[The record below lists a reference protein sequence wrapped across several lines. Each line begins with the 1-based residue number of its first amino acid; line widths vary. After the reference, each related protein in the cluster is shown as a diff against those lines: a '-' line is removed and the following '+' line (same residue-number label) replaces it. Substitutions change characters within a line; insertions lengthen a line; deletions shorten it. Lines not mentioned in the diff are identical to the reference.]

1 MSSALPGNGQEQYNK
16 ELLCK
21 DCKHSRADWL
31 ARLIKASRQ
40 FSCTLPESWIP
51 PDYDPVI
58 GLTKEGYFQS
68 AVTMRS
74 PWNKTCGAAATKWL
88 PRKKKHLFLMLR
100 KVHFMSD
107 SRTVTS
113 TQARK
118 SLLRA
123 FRAKRPLFLWGPPGI
138 GKSELV
144 EGITEELGGLMI
156 DLRLGQMEPTD
167 IRGIPFYNKELGK
180 MDWAPPIELPDEEMA
195 KDYPIVVLF
204 LDELN
209 SAAPSVQA
217 AAYQLI
223 LNRRIGKYRLPKN
236 VVLVAAGNRES
247 DKGVTYRMPTPLANR
262 FIHQEMKVDFASYQ
276 TWAVQNN
283 IHKDVVGYLSFA
295 KQDLYDFDSKSSSR
309 AFATPRTWTFVSEL
323 LDEDD
328 GDADTLTNLI
338 AGTVG
343 EGLAVKFMAH
353 RKISAR
359 LPNPEDILSGK
370 VTTLDVKEVSAMY
383 SLVISM
389 CYELKDA
396 VARKIPDKEF
406 HAMSDNFLGYMMK
419 NFETE
424 LTVMGAR
431 IALTTYN
438 LPFQPTKLKNFDE
451 FHQRFGK
458 YILQASA

>member
-1 MSSALPGNGQEQYNK
+1 
-16 ELLCK
+16 
-21 DCKHSRADWL
+21 
-31 ARLIKASRQ
+31 
-40 FSCTLPESWIP
+40 
-51 PDYDPVI
+51 
-58 GLTKEGYFQS
+58 
-68 AVTMRS
+68 
-74 PWNKTCGAAATKWL
+74 
-88 PRKKKHLFLMLR
+88 
-100 KVHFMSD
+100 MSD
-107 SRTVTS
+107 TRTVTS
-113 TQARK
+113 AQARK
-118 SLLRA
+118 SLLKA
-123 FRAKRPLFLWGPPGI
+123 FRVQRPLFLWGPPGI

-144 EGITEELGGLMI
+144 ENITKELGGLMI

-167 IRGIPFYNKELGK
+167 IRGIPFYNKDIGK
-180 MDWAPPIELPDEEMA
+180 MDWAPPVELPDEEMA

-209 SAAPSVQA
+209 SAAPSVQS

-236 VVLVAAGNRES
+236 VVMVAAGNRES

-262 FIHQEMKVDFASYQ
+262 FLHQEMKVDFASWQ
-276 TWAVQNN
+276 EWAVTNKV
-283 IHKDVVGYLSFA
+283 HKDVVGYLSFA

-309 AFATPRTWTFVSEL
+309 AFATPRTWSFVSEL
-323 LDEDD
+323 LQEDD
-328 GDADTLTNLI
+328 SDDNTMTNLI

-353 RKISAR
+353 RKIAGR
-359 LPNPEDILSGK
+359 MPNPADILSGK

-389 CYELKDA
+389 CYELKAA
-396 VARKIPDKEF
+396 VENKVEDKKF
-406 HAMSDNFLGYMMK
+406 QDMADHFLGYMMK

-438 LPFQPTKLKNFDE
+438 LPMMPTKLKNFDE

-458 YILQASA
+458 YILAAST